1 MGVYLRKSR
10 EKEFINLLI
19 ENKNL
24 LVKME
29 TIKENLWELENISD
43 ERVRTFIKR
52 LRAKTSKDLI
62 ENVSSQGYMITSNWI
77 FICLNHRVN

>member
-1 MGVYLRKSR
+1 MQ
-10 EKEFINLLI
+10 
-19 ENKNL
+19 NKNL

-62 ENVSSQGYMITSNWI
+62 ENVSSQGYMITSN
-77 FICLNHRVN
+77 

>member
-1 MGVYLRKSR
+1 MYKDNELINLTKR

-62 ENVSSQGYMITSNWI
+62 EDVSSQGYMIRFN
-77 FICLNHRVN
+77 

>member
-1 MGVYLRKSR
+1 MSVKFDFYSFLRKSRR

-29 TIKENLWELENISD
+29 TIKENLWEVENISD

-52 LRAKTSKDLI
+52 LRTKTSKDLI
-62 ENVSSQGYMITSNWI
+62 ENVSSQGYMITSN
-77 FICLNHRVN
+77 

>member
-1 MGVYLRKSR
+1 MYKDSELINLTKR

-29 TIKENLWELENISD
+29 TIKENLWEVENISD

-62 ENVSSQGYMITSNWI
+62 ENVSSQGYMITSN
-77 FICLNHRVN
+77 

>member
-1 MGVYLRKSR
+1 MSVKFDFYSFLRKS
-10 EKEFINLLI
+10 
-19 ENKNL
+19 
-24 LVKME
+24 
-29 TIKENLWELENISD
+29 SD

-77 FICLNHRVN
+77 FIYLNHRVDKFWQKIF

>member
-1 MGVYLRKSR
+1 MYKDSELINLTKR

-24 LVKME
+24 LVKIK
-29 TIKENLWELENISD
+29 TIKENLWEVENISD

-62 ENVSSQGYMITSNWI
+62 ENVSSQGYMITSN
-77 FICLNHRVN
+77 

>member
-1 MGVYLRKSR
+1 MYKDNELINLTKR

-52 LRAKTSKDLI
+52 LRVKTSKDLI
-62 ENVSSQGYMITSNWI
+62 ENVSSQGYMITSD
-77 FICLNHRVN
+77 

>member
-1 MGVYLRKSR
+1 MYKDNELINLTKR

-29 TIKENLWELENISD
+29 TIKENLWEVENISD

-52 LRAKTSKDLI
+52 LRTKTSKDLI
-62 ENVSSQGYMITSNWI
+62 ENVSSQGYMITSD
-77 FICLNHRVN
+77 

>member
-1 MGVYLRKSR
+1 MGYYKLINLTKR

-62 ENVSSQGYMITSNWI
+62 ENVSSQGYMITSN
-77 FICLNHRVN
+77 

>member
-1 MGVYLRKSR
+1 
-10 EKEFINLLI
+10 
-19 ENKNL
+19 
-24 LVKME
+24 ME

-62 ENVSSQGYMITSNWI
+62 EKCIISRIYDNI
-77 FICLNHRVN
+77 